1 MNNKMK
7 HILLALVF
15 AAFSFIS
22 CNEDKELHY
31 DYKFEVKTAYPTE
44 VITTSINTPIRMS
57 FSFTGDLYDAYQNIS
72 YKVNTDDSR
81 CEVKDVSDDN
91 NKKTIKVNE
100 TFYQVNQRDLYLTYT
115 GTAVSKQLVTIV
127 FQNKQGYQVEKKF
140 TFIFE

>member
-1 MNNKMK
+1 M
-7 HILLALVF
+7 
-15 AAFSFIS
+15 
-22 CNEDKELHY
+22 
-31 DYKFEVKTAYPTE
+31 
-44 VITTSINTPIRMS
+44 
-57 FSFTGDLYDAYQNIS
+57 
-72 YKVNTDDSR
+72 NTDDSR

-115 GTAVSKQLVTIV
+115 GIAVSKQLVTIV

>member
-1 MNNKMK
+1 M
-7 HILLALVF
+7 
-15 AAFSFIS
+15 
-22 CNEDKELHY
+22 
-31 DYKFEVKTAYPTE
+31 
-44 VITTSINTPIRMS
+44 
-57 FSFTGDLYDAYQNIS
+57 
-72 YKVNTDDSR
+72 NTDDSR

>member
-1 MNNKMK
+1 
-7 HILLALVF
+7 
-15 AAFSFIS
+15 
-22 CNEDKELHY
+22 
-31 DYKFEVKTAYPTE
+31 
-44 VITTSINTPIRMS
+44 MS